1 MQRAC
6 ASTLGTESSGITL
19 EKIYR
24 CEHSPMRTQ
33 LFWIELIDCPTFVS
47 VHFVRHKIGVEHFVQ
62 SKRYDR
68 TTYTEVPNR
77 FTPVKHSMLIN
88 AEALITMSR
97 KRLCRQASTE
107 TIAAMQAI
115 KDAVAAVDPDLAV
128 HMQPNCVYR
137 NGCPELKP
145 CGFF

>member
-33 LFWIELIDCPTFVS
+33 LFWIEMKDIPTFVS

-68 TTYTEVPNR
+68 ATYVEVPNR

-88 AEALITMSR
+88 AEALITLSR
-97 KRLCRQASTE
+97 KRLCRQASIE
-107 TIAAMQAI
+107 TIAVMQAI
-115 KDAVAAVDPDLAV
+115 KDAVAAVDPDLAT